1 MHGRFGFVLR
11 RLASS
16 IPLLVGVIL
25 LVFLILKIT
34 PGDPA
39 RLVVGLRAS
48 DDEVAQAR
56 DALGLNDPV
65 VMQFLRYLGNV
76 MTGDLGYSFKSHQP
90 VVEIISERLPVTL
103 WLLGFAALFS
113 VIISVGVAI
122 LAARRPDGV
131 FDHAARAVG
140 LVLFAMPSFW
150 VGIIL
155 ILVVALPTGWFP
167 VGGFGYSPSEHLQ
180 SIVLPALTLAVSMAP
195 LQVRS
200 LRASLLSVRE
210 AEYVTAARSLGVRPS
225 RVLSRFILRNA
236 APPTVSVLALNIGY
250 MLFGAVVV
258 ETTFAL
264 PGIGDGIV
272 LASQQRDVPL
282 IQGYA
287 LLFAVAVILVYLVAD
302 VVGAILDPKVK
313 VDA

>member
-1 MHGRFGFVLR
+1 MSGRFGFVLR
-11 RLASS
+11 RLVTS
-16 IPLLVGVIL
+16 IPLLVGVVF

-48 DDEVAQAR
+48 DDELAKAR

-65 VMQFLRYLGNV
+65 ALQFLHYLGNV
-76 MTGDLGYSFKSHQP
+76 ATGDLGYSFKSHQP
-90 VVEIISERLPVTL
+90 VTAIIAERLPVSL

-113 VIISVGVAI
+113 VIISVGLAI
-122 LAARRPDGV
+122 LAARRPDGIL
-131 FDHAARAVG
+131 DHATRAVG

-155 ILVVALPTGWFP
+155 ILVIALPTGWFP
-167 VGGFGYSPSEHLQ
+167 VGGFGYTPAEHLR

-200 LRASLLSVRE
+200 LRASLLSVRD
-210 AEYVTAARSLGVRPS
+210 AEYVTSARSFGVRPA
-225 RVLSRFILRNA
+225 RVFSRFMLRNA
-236 APPTVSVLALNIGY
+236 APPTVSILALNIGY

-264 PGIGDGIV
+264 PGIGEGIV
-272 LASQQRDVPL
+272 LASQQRDIPL